1 MKPSEALRTNREAVL
16 AAALRFRVSSI
27 RVFGSAARGD
37 DDTSSDIDLLIEV
50 PRGTTLLDMVAL
62 EEELQRSLGIPVDV
76 VTIEELPERIR
87 SKVLAESRP
96 L

>member
-1 MKPSEALRTNREAVL
+1 
-16 AAALRFRVSSI
+16 
-27 RVFGSAARGD
+27 
-37 DDTSSDIDLLIEV
+37 
-50 PRGTTLLDMVAL
+50 MVAL